1 VYRTIV
7 LVFLYLGMNSCS
19 ASRAVK
25 IDSLNNSTSQ
35 LVDSESSRNSA
46 SRLVE
51 SDGLY
56 KNKPLE
62 KDIITLK
69 VIQSAAKTPRP
80 LSPAKEIINENLNHI
95 IDLAKKAC
103 NEGDKPDIMLFHE
116 FPLTGYVSGNRDQV
130 LAASINIPGAET
142 AKLSEIAKQCNTYL
156 IFGSYAKDPEWKGH
170 ILSLNTVIDRQGKIV
185 EKFWKTKN
193 IKRSF
198 FFPKNFEIMT
208 TTIEGVRDKFREK
221 YGIEK
226 EYPIVRTELGNIAV
240 STVQHDPFVF
250 AAFAMKGAEII
261 LRTSTVF
268 SKHDVIETAVTNNVY
283 SAMANISLD
292 SEGGGGSMIV
302 DPTGKVM
309 AELKGN
315 KTEGF
320 ITAKIPIA
328 ELRKNRKL
336 PQYST
341 EVTAPVMNQYVQEI
355 PVNHMNLPEKSLPK
369 TAAEMKELLDKNS
382 RWKK

>member
-1 VYRTIV
+1 MYRTII
-7 LVFLYLGMNSCS
+7 LLLLYFGINSCS
-19 ASRAVK
+19 ASRV
-25 IDSLNNSTSQ
+25 
-35 LVDSESSRNSA
+35 VDSGTSYNLA
-46 SRLVE
+46 SRLVAL
-51 SDGLY
+51 DGSY
-56 KNKPLE
+56 KKKPLE

-80 LSPAKEIINENLNHI
+80 LSKAKEIINENLNHI

-103 NEGDKPDIMLFHE
+103 NEGDSPDIMLFHE
-116 FPLTGYVSGNRDQV
+116 FPLTGAVSGNRNEKM
-130 LAASINIPGAET
+130 AASINIPGPET
-142 AKLSEIAKQCNTYL
+142 ARLSEIAKQCDTYL

-185 EKFWKTKN
+185 EKFWKTRN
-193 IKRSF
+193 IKRFF
-198 FFPKNFEIMT
+198 FFPNNFEITT
-208 TTIEGVRDKFREK
+208 TTIESVREQFRKK

-226 EYPIVRTELGNIAV
+226 EYPIVRTEFGNLAV

-261 LRTSTVF
+261 LRTSTLF

-283 SAMANISLD
+283 SAMANISLN
-292 SEGGGGSMIV
+292 SQGGGGSMIV
-302 DPTGKVM
+302 DPTGKIM

-320 ITAKIPIA
+320 ITAKIPLA
-328 ELRKNRKL
+328 KFRKDRRL

-341 EVTAPVMNQYVQEI
+341 EVTAPVINQYVQEI
-355 PVNHMNLPEKSLPK
+355 PLNHMDLPENSLPINGSQ
-369 TAAEMKELLDKNS
+369 MKELLDKKS